1 MAHSPQAR
9 HSVSQLAAS
18 WHHVAMVSKRE
29 MEKAEK
35 EAALKKA
42 RVALETISVP
52 VGTPVG
58 ADRQAAA
65 ASLVASSGPCS
76 TLAATQGRVIIRF
89 PDGEAAA
96 KALGGEQLRV
106 LMEAVADEVCQLL
119 GAYFTAADLPPIL
132 SQFAGSVHRLVIR
145 RWTFRQDLQ
154 GA

>member
-1 MAHSPQAR
+1 M
-9 HSVSQLAAS
+9 SQLAAS
-18 WHHVAMVSKRE
+18 WHHIAMPSKRE
-29 MEKAEK
+29 IEKAER

-42 RVALETISVP
+42 RIDASTISVP

-132 SQFAGSVHRLVIR
+132 SQFAGIGSPAGHPPLDIP
-145 RWTFRQDLQ
+145 QDLQ
-154 GA
+154 GT